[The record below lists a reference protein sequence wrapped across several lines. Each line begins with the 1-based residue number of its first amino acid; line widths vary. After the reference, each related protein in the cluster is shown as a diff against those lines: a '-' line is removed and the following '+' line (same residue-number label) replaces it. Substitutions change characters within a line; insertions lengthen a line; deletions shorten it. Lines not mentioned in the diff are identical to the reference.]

1 MPPHAQYEL
10 YPSVGL
16 PIEKAPTCS
25 PPGFPTKTT
34 SDLVWGS
41 LNALQE
47 VHYVY
52 FLTREDSWEIH
63 MALDMFK
70 CR

>member
-16 PIEKAPTCS
+16 PIEEAPTCL

-41 LNALQE
+41 SNPLQE

-52 FLTREDSWEIH
+52 FLTREDSREIH